1 MGRPMQELAG
11 QGRLISII
19 MANHQGARYLRA
31 ALASVRAQ
39 TYDDWEL
46 IVADDGSSDGSVEIL
61 QDAAAQDARVRVL
74 LWETP
79 SGPAAARNRALA
91 VARGA
96 WLAICDSDDIMH
108 PDRLRRLLLAAQALG
123 ADAVADDMIHFATE
137 PMAAPRSVFGPE
149 PQEMPRQIGPAEMLR
164 VPEPG
169 EAGAQLGYI
178 KPLIQREALGG
189 LRYDETLTI
198 GEDQDLYLR
207 LLLQGGRLWLLP
219 EALYLY
225 RRHPQSLSYRSSRA
239 HVEASLAALEGLH
252 DRVSLDQHTEIQHIL
267 SNRRRVL
274 QQRLAFETLAE
285 DLKKRRLISAAG
297 QLLRDP
303 YLVLQLARVALAK
316 ARGPERGQEVERASD
331 ALAEVVHLV
340 GPDGAAPV
348 LTGDGAGTRIS
359 VPAPEADGGHS
370 ALWADLCHRASRG
383 ALTLTYGDAA
393 GVSAAWRVP
402 AAVHIRA
409 RGPVVS
415 DLPPPK
421 GQRDG

>member
-1 MGRPMQELAG
+1 MQEPAG

-31 ALASVRAQ
+31 ALASVLAQ
-39 TYDDWEL
+39 THDDWEL

-61 QDAAAQDARVRVL
+61 QDAAAQDDRVRVL
-74 LWETP
+74 LWETS

-91 VARGA
+91 AARGA
-96 WLAICDSDDIMH
+96 WVAICDSDDIMH
-108 PDRLRRLLLAAQALG
+108 PDRLRRLLLAAEGLG

-137 PMAAPRSVFGPE
+137 PMAAPRSVFGSE
-149 PQEMPRQIGPAEMLR
+149 QQGLPRQIGPADMLR

-178 KPLIQREALGG
+178 KPLIRCEALGA

-207 LLLQGGRLWLLP
+207 LLLQGARLWLLP

-225 RRHPQSLSYRSSRA
+225 RRHPQSLSHRSSRA
-239 HVEASLAALEGLH
+239 HVEASLVALDGLS
-252 DRVSLDQHTEIQHIL
+252 DRLNFDQHTEITIIL
-267 SNRRRVL
+267 NHRRRVL
-274 QQRLAFETLAE
+274 QRRLSFETLAE
-285 DLKKRRLISAAG
+285 DLRQRRLVSAAA

-303 YLVLQLARVALAK
+303 SLVSQLARVAFAK
-316 ARGPERGQEVERASD
+316 ARSPKPGQEAERAFD
-331 ALAEVVHLV
+331 ASAEVVHLI
-340 GPDGAAPV
+340 GPDGADTA
-348 LTGDGAGTRIS
+348 LMGEAAGTRVA
-359 VPAPEADGGHS
+359 VPAPDEDGCHS
-370 ALWADLCHRASRG
+370 AVWADLCHRASRG
-383 ALTLTYGDAA
+383 ALTLTYDDAA
-393 GVSAAWRVP
+393 GLSAAWRVP

-409 RGPVVS
+409 RSPVVS
-415 DLPPPK
+415 DLPVPK

>member
-1 MGRPMQELAG
+1 MQEPAG

-31 ALASVRAQ
+31 ALASVLAQ
-39 TYDDWEL
+39 THDDWEL

-74 LWETP
+74 LWEKP

-91 VARGA
+91 VAQGA

-108 PDRLRRLLLAAQALG
+108 PDRLRRLLVAAERLG

-149 PQEMPRQIGPAEMLR
+149 PQELPREISPADMLR

-178 KPLIQREALGG
+178 KPLIRREALGA
-189 LRYDETLTI
+189 LSYDETLTI

-207 LLLQGGRLWLLP
+207 LLLRGGRLWLLP

-225 RRHPQSLSYRSSRA
+225 RRHPQSLSHRSSRA
-239 HVEASLAALEGLH
+239 HIEASLAALEGLS
-252 DRVSLDQHTEIQHIL
+252 DRLEFDQHTEIKNIL
-267 SNRRRVL
+267 NQRRRVL
-274 QQRLAFETLAE
+274 QRRLSFEMLAENLKERRLA
-285 DLKKRRLISAAG
+285 SAVG
-297 QLLRDP
+297 QVLRDP
-303 YLVLQLARVALAK
+303 SLVSQLARVALAK
-316 ARGPERGQEVERASD
+316 ARGPKPGQEAERAFD
-331 ALAEVVHLV
+331 ASAEVVHLV
-340 GPDGAAPV
+340 GPDGASPA
-348 LTGDGAGTRIS
+348 LSGDSAGARIA
-359 VPAPEADGGHS
+359 VPMPEEDGSHS

-383 ALTLTYGDAA
+383 ALTLTYGDVA
-393 GVSAAWRVP
+393 GLSAAWRVP
-402 AAVHIRA
+402 AAVHVRA
-409 RGPVVS
+409 RGPVAS

>member
-1 MGRPMQELAG
+1 MGRLMQEPAG

-19 MANHQGARYLRA
+19 MANHQGARYLRP
-31 ALASVRAQ
+31 ALASVLAQ
-39 TYDDWEL
+39 RHDDWEL

-61 QDAAAQDARVRVL
+61 QDAAAQDDRVRVL
-74 LWETP
+74 LWETS

-91 VARGA
+91 AARGA
-96 WLAICDSDDIMH
+96 WVAICDSDDIMH
-108 PDRLRRLLLAAQALG
+108 PDRLRRLLLAAERLG

-149 PQEMPRQIGPAEMLR
+149 PQDLPRQISPADMLR

-178 KPLIQREALGG
+178 KPLIRRETLGT

-207 LLLQGGRLWLLP
+207 LLLQGRRLWLLP

-225 RRHPQSLSYRSSRA
+225 RRHPQSLSHRSSRT
-239 HVEASLAALEGLH
+239 HVEASLAALEGLS
-252 DRVSLDQHTEIQHIL
+252 DRLQFDQHTEITSIL
-267 SNRRRVL
+267 NHRRRAL
-274 QQRLAFETLAE
+274 QRRLSFETLAE
-285 DLKKRRLISAAG
+285 DLRQRRLASAAA

-303 YLVLQLARVALAK
+303 SLVSQLARVALAK
-316 ARGPERGQEVERASD
+316 ARGRKSGRKVERASD
-331 ALAEVVHLV
+331 ASAEVVHLI
-340 GPDGAAPV
+340 GPDGADTA
-348 LTGDGAGTRIS
+348 LMGEGAGTRIAVPMPEEDGSHS
-359 VPAPEADGGHS
+359 V
-370 ALWADLCHRASRG
+370 LWADLCHRASRG

-409 RGPVVS
+409 RCPVVS
-415 DLPPPK
+415 DFPPPK
-421 GQRDG
+421 GQCDG